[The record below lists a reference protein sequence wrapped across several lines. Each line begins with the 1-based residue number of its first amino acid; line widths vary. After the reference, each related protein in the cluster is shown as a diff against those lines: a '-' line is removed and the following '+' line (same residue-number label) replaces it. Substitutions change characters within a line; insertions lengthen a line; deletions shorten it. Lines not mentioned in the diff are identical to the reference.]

1 MKSQCDPQACPYY
14 TTDTRLK
21 ALERKFDVQV
31 RINSLHSNFFS
42 KKTEARSNSNAK

>member
-21 ALERKFDVQV
+21 ALERKFDLQV
-31 RINSLHSNFFS
+31 RNF
-42 KKTEARSNSNAK
+42 ARTP